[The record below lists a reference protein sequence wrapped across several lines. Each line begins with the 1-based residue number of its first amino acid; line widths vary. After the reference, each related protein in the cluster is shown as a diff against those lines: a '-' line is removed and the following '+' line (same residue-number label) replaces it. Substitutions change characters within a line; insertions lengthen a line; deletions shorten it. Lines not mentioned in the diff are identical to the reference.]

1 MGEHRLASAGLD
13 ERRGRVTALASY
25 ADGAARVDAAG
36 RSRGRRAP
44 GLQDVALLAGVSHQ
58 TVSRVINDLPNVRPE
73 TRDKVLAAIAALGF
87 RPNGA
92 ARALAGR
99 RSATIG
105 VVASGPDLLGP
116 HGVLLAIEA
125 AAREAGYFVS
135 LASVDA
141 AEAIPA
147 RLAHFGK
154 QFVDGVI
161 VIAPE
166 IASADPVRSL
176 DVGVP
181 IVLVGG
187 RGGGPDGEARPLVGS
202 VTVDQRV
209 GTMLAVRHLV
219 GLGHRRIAHVAGPQG
234 CFDARVRATAWQ
246 RELER
251 LGLPVSRFEGD
262 WTPQSGYEAGTRIR
276 ELIRLGDA
284 EAPTAVFAAN
294 DLMALGLMHALA
306 EGDLSVPYDVSVVG
320 FDDVPGA
327 DHFGPGLTT
336 VRQDFQALGQ
346 RCIATLLAAIEGAP
360 HASTTIRP
368 ELVLRDSTTMPPA
381 L

>member
-1 MGEHRLASAGLD
+1 M
-13 ERRGRVTALASY
+13 TALASHP
-25 ADGAARVDAAG
+25 DGAARVDGVERGDPDG

-44 GLQDVALLAGVSHQ
+44 GLHDVALLAGVSHQ

-73 TRDKVLAAIAALGF
+73 TRDKVLAAIAALDF

-105 VVASGPDLLGP
+105 VVASGPDLLGAQSA
-116 HGVLLAIEA
+116 LLAIES
-125 AAREAGYFVS
+125 AAREAGYFLS
-135 LASVDA
+135 LASVDSVD
-141 AEAIPA
+141 AIPA

-154 QFVDGVI
+154 QVVDGVI

-166 IASADPVRSL
+166 IAAADAPTSL

-181 IVLVGG
+181 VVVS
-187 RGGGPDGEARPLVGS
+187 GGGDGDPDAEATRAVCS

-209 GTMLAVRHLV
+209 GTVLAVRHLV
-219 GLGHRRIAHVAGPQG
+219 GLGHRRIAHVAGPPD
-234 CFDARVRATAWQ
+234 CFDARVRAAAWQ

-251 LGLPVSRFEGD
+251 LELPVSRFEGD
-262 WTPQSGYEAGTRIR
+262 WTPQSGYEAGMRIR

-336 VRQDFQALGQ
+336 VRQDFQALGR
-346 RCIATLLAAIEGAP
+346 RCIATLLAVIEGAP
-360 HASTTIRP
+360 SASAAIRP
-368 ELVLRDSTTMPPA
+368 ELILRDSTTMPPA